1 MMRPIFI
8 FVLAVILCG
17 GTAAED
23 YVSLNEKGNDAFA
36 EKKFEKALEY
46 YHNAE
51 IEKPETPKIQY
62 NHANTLLETGRFEEA
77 VQKYNDALSSD
88 DVSLQSR
95 IHYNTGNGYFG
106 RQDYQKAVE
115 EYQKTLDLNPNDLD
129 AKHNLELARIRLKEQ
144 QQNQQEQEKQDQEN
158 QDQEQE
164 QKQEQEQQDQQDQEE
179 EKQQQQDKG
188 EQEKEEQEQQ
198 QQQQNEEQEN
208 KEEEQ
213 QPQPQEPKE
222 DEMSKEDAERILNSL
237 ADQEKA
243 DLQKRKIKI
252 TGSYKGSDW

>member
-8 FVLAVILCG
+8 IVLVFFLSG
-17 GTAAED
+17 GAAAED
-23 YVSLNEKGNDAFA
+23 YVSLNEKGNDAFS

-77 VQKYNDALSSD
+77 VEKYNDALKTD

-106 RQDYQKAVE
+106 RQDYRKAIE
-115 EYQKTLDLNPNDLD
+115 AYQNTLDLNPNDLD
-129 AKHNLELARIRLKEQ
+129 AKHNLELARVRLKEQ
-144 QQNQQEQEKQDQEN
+144 QQNQQEQQQQDQEN
-158 QDQEQE
+158 EDQQEQEQE
-164 QKQEQEQQDQQDQEE
+164 QKEQDQQ
-179 EKQQQQDKG
+179 QQGED
-188 EQEKEEQEQQ
+188 EQEPKGGDEQEPQG
-198 QQQQNEEQEN
+198 EDEQDPQGEGEDGEGG
-208 KEEEQ
+208 EEEQ
-213 QPQPQEPKE
+213 QSQPQDVPE

-243 DLQKRKIKI
+243 NLQKKKIKI
-252 TGSYKGSDW
+252 SGSYKGSDW